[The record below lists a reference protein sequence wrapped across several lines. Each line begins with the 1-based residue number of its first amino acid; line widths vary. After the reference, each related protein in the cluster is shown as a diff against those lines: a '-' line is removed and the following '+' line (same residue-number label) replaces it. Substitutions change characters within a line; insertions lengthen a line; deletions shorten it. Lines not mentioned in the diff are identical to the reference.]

1 MLEPDTLSSFNQVDI
16 MFSRRHPYLY
26 FLLMMTLI
34 VATFSVVMSLLTL
47 IGRGLSGVEFGEKV
61 GIVEIEGVIA
71 DSRDALVD
79 LKRFRKDDTIKAIV
93 VRVDSPGGIVGPS
106 QEIYRE
112 IQKTIAEKPVITS
125 MGSIAASGGYYVAAA
140 SNGIMAS
147 PGTITGS
154 IGVII
159 GYTNFEEVIKK
170 VGLLPVVIKS
180 GEFKDTGSP
189 TRQMTEK
196 ERQLLQEFVDQ
207 THRQFVQAVVEGRKM
222 DSETVSG
229 LADGRIYTGEQAKE
243 LGLVDRLGNLEDAI
257 EWAGREGGIEGE
269 ISTVYAR
276 PEQFTIM
283 DFIAKTP
290 IASWL
295 QQVLHPR
302 LVGGYIHTP

>member
-1 MLEPDTLSSFNQVDI
+1 MI
-16 MFSRRHPYLY
+16 
-26 FLLMMTLI
+26 MTLI
-34 VATFSVVMSLLTL
+34 VASTSVVMFILML
-47 IGRGLSGVEFGEKV
+47 IGRGLSEMEFGEKV
-61 GIVEIEGVIA
+61 GIVEIDGVIA
-71 DSRDALVD
+71 DARDVLAG
-79 LKRFRKDDTIKAIV
+79 LKRFRKDDTIRAIV
-93 VRVDSPGGIVGPS
+93 LRVDSPGGIVGPS

-112 IQKTIAEKPVITS
+112 IEKTIEEKPVITS

-170 VGLLPVVIKS
+170 IGLLPVVIKS

-189 TRQMTEK
+189 TRQMMEK
-196 ERQLLQEFVDQ
+196 ERRLLQEFVDQ
-207 THRQFVQAVVEGRKM
+207 THQQFVRAVADGRKM
-222 DSETVSG
+222 DSEKVSE

-243 LGLVDRLGNLEDAI
+243 LGLIDRIGNLEDAI
-257 EWAGREGGIEGE
+257 EWAGHEGGIEGE

-276 PEQFTIM
+276 PEKFSIM
-283 DFIAKTP
+283 DFLVKTP
-290 IASWL
+290 FTSWL

>member
-1 MLEPDTLSSFNQVDI
+1 
-16 MFSRRHPYLY
+16 MFSRRHPYLF

-34 VATFSVVMSLLTL
+34 VATASVMMSLLML
-47 IGRGLSGVEFGEKV
+47 IGRGMADLEFGEKV

-71 DSRDALVD
+71 DSRDVIAD
-79 LKRFRKDDTIKAIV
+79 IKRFREDASIKAIV
-93 VRVDSPGGIVGPS
+93 LRVDSPGGIVGPS

-112 IQKTIAEKPVITS
+112 IQKTIPEKPVITS

-159 GYTNFEEVIKK
+159 GYTNFQEIIKK
-170 VGLLPVVIKS
+170 IGLLPVVIKS
-180 GEFKDTGSP
+180 GDFKDIGSP
-189 TRQMTEK
+189 TRKMTDE

-207 THRQFVQAVVEGRKM
+207 THRQFVQAVADGRRM
-222 DSETVSG
+222 DSEQVAK
-229 LADGRIYTGEQAKE
+229 LADGRIYSGEQAKQ
-243 LGLVDRLGNLEDAI
+243 LGLIDRLGNLEDAI

-269 ISTVYAR
+269 ISTVYSR
-276 PEQFTIM
+276 PEKFSLM
-283 DFIAKTP
+283 EFLAETP

-295 QQVLHPR
+295 QQLLHPR
-302 LVGGYIHTP
+302 IVGGYVHTP

>member
-1 MLEPDTLSSFNQVDI
+1 
-16 MFSRRHPYLY
+16 MFSRRHPYLF
-26 FLLMMTLI
+26 FLLLMTLI
-34 VATFSVVMSLLTL
+34 VATASVVMSLLML
-47 IGRGLSGVEFGEKV
+47 IGRGMSGLEFGEKV

-71 DSRDALVD
+71 DSRDVLSD
-79 LKRFRKDDTIKAIV
+79 IKRFREDASIKAIV
-93 VRVDSPGGIVGPS
+93 LRVDSPGGIVGPS

-112 IQKTIAEKPVITS
+112 IQKTIPEKPVITS

-159 GYTNFEEVIKK
+159 GYTNFQEIIKK
-170 VGLLPVVIKS
+170 IGLLPVVIKS
-180 GEFKDTGSP
+180 GDFKDIGSP
-189 TRQMTEK
+189 TRKMTDE

-207 THRQFVQAVVEGRKM
+207 THRQFVQAVVDGRHL
-222 DSETVSG
+222 DFEQVAE
-229 LADGRIYTGEQAKE
+229 LADGRIYSGEQAKQ
-243 LGLVDRLGNLEDAI
+243 LGLIDRLGNLEDAI

-276 PEQFTIM
+276 PEKFSM
-283 DFIAKTP
+283 MEFLAETP

-295 QQVLHPR
+295 QQVLNPR
-302 LVGGYIHTP
+302 IVGGYIHSP